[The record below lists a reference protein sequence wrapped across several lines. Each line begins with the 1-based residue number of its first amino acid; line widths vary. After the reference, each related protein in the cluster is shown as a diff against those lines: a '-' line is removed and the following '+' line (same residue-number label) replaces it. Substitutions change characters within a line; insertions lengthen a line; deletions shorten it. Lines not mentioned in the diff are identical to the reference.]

1 MVLSILVL
9 TCNFFNHQPTTKIT
23 QQSAYLFTDDILY
36 FSEDIANAYHIT
48 PLGLQHS
55 PVVFSTTTF
64 GFLGVNLPINIFT
77 SLPAD
82 PDSDTDTYEVVD

>member
-9 TCNFFNHQPTTKIT
+9 PCKTLDQQPTTKIT

-36 FSEDIANAYHIT
+36 FSQDIANAYHIT

-55 PVVFSTTTF
+55 PAVFSTTTF
-64 GFLGVNLPINIFT
+64 GFLGANLPLLI
-77 SLPAD
+77 PVD
-82 PDSDTDTYEVVD
+82 PDSDADTYEVVD